1 MENKHVGYL
10 ILGIAALLIVIIF
23 LYQNALEEVVSL
35 SCGLEHGAT
44 CPMNQTIK
52 QQTYLA
58 LGIVGILIVIAGLLI
73 FSKPKEKVV
82 IKEKKIRVKEKR
94 KKPSAKGLDA
104 KEKKVLDL
112 IEKEEG
118 AMFQSEL
125 KERLGIGKVGMT
137 RLLDKLEAKQFIER
151 KRRGMNNIVVLKY

>member
-10 ILGIAALLIVIIF
+10 VLGIAVVLVGIIF
-23 LYQNALEEVVSL
+23 LYQNAMQEIVYL
-35 SCGLEHGAT
+35 SCGLEHSVT
-44 CPMNQTIK
+44 CPMNQTIM

-58 LGIVGILIVIAGLLI
+58 LGIVGILVVIAGLLI
-73 FSKPKEKVV
+73 FSKPKERIIV
-82 IKEKKIRVKEKR
+82 KEKKVKVKEKR
-94 KKPSAKGLDA
+94 KRPSVKDLSA
-104 KEKKVLDL
+104 KEKKALDL

-125 KERLGIGKVGMT
+125 KEKLDIGKVGMT
-137 RLLDKLEAKQFIER
+137 RLLDKLEAKQFLER